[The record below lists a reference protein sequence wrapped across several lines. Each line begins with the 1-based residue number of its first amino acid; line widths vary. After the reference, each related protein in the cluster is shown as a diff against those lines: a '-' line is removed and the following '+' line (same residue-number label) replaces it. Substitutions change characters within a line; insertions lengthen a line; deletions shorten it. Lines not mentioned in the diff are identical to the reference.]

1 MTEKKGGSAMND
13 TPKAELRVVLETDG
27 PKIELNGTR
36 NDILTAWAW
45 LTFSICSN
53 FDIPTDFLAAKM
65 PALLK
70 FLKENIRGQ
79 TLVDMSGLSNP
90 EVIEKLAAENE
101 ALRNPP
107 LTLEE
112 LREMDG
118 EPVWVVEL
126 NDYPPRWGLVYWR
139 LKNKSN
145 FVYVTVNNGA
155 SICAETF
162 IAAGGKIYRRKPAE
176 DVSNL
181 DTNER
186 EEG

>member
-27 PKIELNGTR
+27 PKIELRGTR
-36 NDILTAWAW
+36 SDILTAWAW
-45 LTFSICSN
+45 LTLSICSN

-70 FLKENIRGQ
+70 FLKETIRGQ

-112 LREMDG
+112 LRARGGITHGGGTQMVLRTPAG
-118 EPVWVVEL
+118 
-126 NDYPPRWGLVYWR
+126 G
-139 LKNKSN
+139 
-145 FVYVTVNNGA
+145 
-155 SICAETF
+155 
-162 IAAGGKIYRRKPAE
+162 AAGEGVPEPAAQAVSRRYT
-176 DVSNL
+176 L
-181 DTNER
+181 G
-186 EEG
+186 EGGEK